1 MIAEPS
7 GRECPAADGHCITC
21 SDEGIPMRVVS
32 ADDVVALC
40 CDETHGD
47 EMHELHEVA
56 IDLVTPVRAGERV
69 LVHAGVAIGHLESI
83 PARPTPDHP

>member
-7 GRECPAADGHCITC
+7 GRECGSADGYCITC

-32 ADDVVALC
+32 ADDVVAVC
-40 CDETHGD
+40 RDETL
-47 EMHELHEVA
+47 ELHEVA
-56 IDLVTPVRAGERV
+56 IDLVAPVVAGERV

-83 PARPTPDHP
+83 LTHSTSDHP